1 MGEKQIPAERLR
13 DDVMCRKVAVWL
25 CNHSLKNVSYYV
37 QECYEEL
44 KEYAA
49 GALPVRMLQG
59 IQEGRQNASIGKE
72 QARELLDGEI
82 AEACRQIDLWE
93 AQPGDT
99 NARFFR
105 MKYQQVNWDA

>member
-1 MGEKQIPAERLR
+1 MEEKHIPAERLR
-13 DDVMCRKVAVWL
+13 DDVTCRKVAVWL
-25 CNHSLKNVSYYV
+25 CDHSLKNVSYYV

-44 KEYAA
+44 KEYAT

-59 IQEGRQNASIGKE
+59 MQEGRQNASIGKE

-93 AQPGDT
+93 TQPGDT